1 MPRISARFE
10 FFFNLEPSHLAQIN
24 SSSYYSLNANLM
36 QGEESILWLPLER
49 KILKN
54 ENNEGSEG
62 YVNED
67 CKFTVDGIFSCKLRE
82 GVAPWIQS
90 QKKEFSLNIIAT
102 HVLFKGVSGGLIEID
117 IKELY
122 SENRLATEWRLH

>member
-49 KILKN
+49 RIFENEKN
-54 ENNEGSEG
+54 RGSEV
-62 YVNED
+62 YL
-67 CKFTVDGIFSCKLRE
+67 TVDGKFNVNGLFSCKLRE
-82 GVAPWIQS
+82 GVAPWIQL
-90 QKKEFSLNIIAT
+90 KKKKFSLNILAT
-102 HVLFKGVSGGLIEID
+102 HFLFKDERNKLIEID
-117 IKELY
+117 LKEFCV
-122 SENRLATEWRLH
+122 ENRLATEWKLH

>member
-49 KILKN
+49 RIFENEKN
-54 ENNEGSEG
+54 RGSEV
-62 YVNED
+62 YL
-67 CKFTVDGIFSCKLRE
+67 TVDGKFNVNGLFSCKLRG
-82 GVAPWIQS
+82 GVAPWIQL
-90 QKKEFSLNIIAT
+90 KKKKFSLNILST
-102 HVLFKGVSGGLIEID
+102 HVLFKDERSKLIEID
-117 IKELY
+117 LKEFCV
-122 SENRLATEWRLH
+122 ENRLATEWKLH

>member
-49 KILKN
+49 RIFENEKN
-54 ENNEGSEG
+54 RGSEV
-62 YVNED
+62 YL
-67 CKFTVDGIFSCKLRE
+67 TVDGKFNVNGLFSCKLRE
-82 GVAPWIQS
+82 GVAPWIQL
-90 QKKEFSLNIIAT
+90 KKKKFSLNILST
-102 HVLFKGVSGGLIEID
+102 HVLFKDERSKLIEID
-117 IKELY
+117 LKELCV
-122 SENRLATEWRLH
+122 EDRLAIEWKLH

>member
-49 KILKN
+49 KIFENEKN
-54 ENNEGSEG
+54 RGSKV
-62 YVNED
+62 YL
-67 CKFTVDGIFSCKLRE
+67 TVDGKFNVNGLFSCKLRE
-82 GVAPWIQS
+82 GVAPWIQL
-90 QKKEFSLNIIAT
+90 KKKKFSLNILST
-102 HVLFKGVSGGLIEID
+102 HVLFKDERSKLIEID
-117 IKELY
+117 LKEFCV
-122 SENRLATEWRLH
+122 ENRLATEWKLH

>member
-1 MPRISARFE
+1 MPRISARFD
-10 FFFNLEPSHLAQIN
+10 FLFYLESNYKTQIQF
-24 SSSYYSLNANLM
+24 YHDYSLETSLM
-36 QGEESILWLPLER
+36 QGDESLLWLPLER

-67 CKFTVDGIFSCKLRE
+67 CNFKVNGIFSCKLRE

-90 QKKEFSLNIIAT
+90 QKKEFSLNILAT
-102 HVLFKGVSGGLIEID
+102 HVLFKGACSGLIEID
-117 IKELY
+117 LKELCV
-122 SENRLATEWRLH
+122 ENRLATEWRLH

>member
-49 KILKN
+49 RIFENEKN
-54 ENNEGSEG
+54 RGSEV
-62 YVNED
+62 YL
-67 CKFTVDGIFSCKLRE
+67 TVDGKFNVNGLFSCKLRE
-82 GVAPWIQS
+82 GVAPWIQL
-90 QKKEFSLNIIAT
+90 KKKKFSLNILST
-102 HVLFKGVSGGLIEID
+102 HIIFKDERSKLIEID
-117 IKELY
+117 LKEFCV
-122 SENRLATEWRLH
+122 ENRLATEWKLH

>member
-49 KILKN
+49 RIFENEKN
-54 ENNEGSEG
+54 RGSEV
-62 YVNED
+62 YL
-67 CKFTVDGIFSCKLRE
+67 TVDGKFNVNGLFSCKLRE
-82 GVAPWIQS
+82 GVAPLIQL
-90 QKKEFSLNIIAT
+90 KKKKFSLNILST
-102 HVLFKGVSGGLIEID
+102 HVLFKDERSKLIEID
-117 IKELY
+117 LKEFCV
-122 SENRLATEWRLH
+122 ENRLATEWKLH

>member
-10 FFFNLEPSHLAQIN
+10 FFFNLETSHLAQIN
-24 SSSYYSLNANLM
+24 SSYYSLKADLM
-36 QGEESILWLPLER
+36 KGEESILWFPLER

-67 CKFTVDGIFSCKLRE
+67 CNFKVNGIFSCKLRE

-90 QKKEFSLNIIAT
+90 QKKEFSLNILAT

>member
-49 KILKN
+49 RIFENEKN
-54 ENNEGSEG
+54 RGSEV
-62 YVNED
+62 YL
-67 CKFTVDGIFSCKLRE
+67 TVDGKFNVNGLFSCKLRE
-82 GVAPWIQS
+82 GVAPWIQL
-90 QKKEFSLNIIAT
+90 KKKKFSLNIIAT

-117 IKELY
+117 LKELCV
-122 SENRLATEWRLH
+122 ENRLATEWRLH

>member
-49 KILKN
+49 RIFENEKN
-54 ENNEGSEG
+54 RGSEV
-62 YVNED
+62 YL
-67 CKFTVDGIFSCKLRE
+67 TVDGKFNVNGLFSCKLRE
-82 GVAPWIQS
+82 GVAPWIQL
-90 QKKEFSLNIIAT
+90 KKKKFSLNILST
-102 HVLFKGVSGGLIEID
+102 HIIFKDERSKLIEID
-117 IKELY
+117 LKEFCV
-122 SENRLATEWRLH
+122 ENRLATEWRLH

>member
-49 KILKN
+49 RIFENEKN
-54 ENNEGSEG
+54 RGSEV
-62 YVNED
+62 YL
-67 CKFTVDGIFSCKLRE
+67 TVDGKFNVNGLFSCKLRE
-82 GVAPWIQS
+82 GVAPWIQL
-90 QKKEFSLNIIAT
+90 KKKKFSLNIIAT

>member
-49 KILKN
+49 RIFENEKN
-54 ENNEGSEG
+54 RGSEV
-62 YVNED
+62 YL
-67 CKFTVDGIFSCKLRE
+67 TVDGKFNVNGLFSCKLRE
-82 GVAPWIQS
+82 GVAPWIQL
-90 QKKEFSLNIIAT
+90 KKKKFSLNILAT
-102 HVLFKGVSGGLIEID
+102 HFLFKDERNKLIEID
-117 IKELY
+117 LKEFCV
-122 SENRLATEWRLH
+122 ENRLATEWRLH

>member
-10 FFFNLEPSHLAQIN
+10 FFLNLEPSHLAQIN
-24 SSSYYSLNANLM
+24 SSSYSLKANLM
-36 QGEESILWLPLER
+36 QGEESILWFTLER

-67 CKFTVDGIFSCKLRE
+67 CNFKVNGIFSCKLRE

-90 QKKEFSLNIIAT
+90 QKKEFSLNILAT
-102 HVLFKGVSGGLIEID
+102 HVLFKGVSGGLIKID
-117 IKELY
+117 LKELCV
-122 SENRLATEWRLH
+122 ENRLANEWRLH

>member
-24 SSSYYSLNANLM
+24 SSSYYSLKADLM
-36 QGEESILWLPLER
+36 QGEESILWFPLER

-67 CKFTVDGIFSCKLRE
+67 CNFKVNGIFSCKLRE

-90 QKKEFSLNIIAT
+90 QKKEFSLNILAT
-102 HVLFKGVSGGLIEID
+102 HVLFKGACSGLIEID
-117 IKELY
+117 LKELCV
-122 SENRLATEWRLH
+122 ENRLATEWRLH

>member
-67 CKFTVDGIFSCKLRE
+67 CNFKVNGIFSCKLRE

-90 QKKEFSLNIIAT
+90 QKKEFSLNILAT
-102 HVLFKGVSGGLIEID
+102 HVLFKGASSGLIEID
-117 IKELY
+117 LKAID

>member
-1 MPRISARFE
+1 MPRITARFD
-10 FFFNLEPSHLAQIN
+10 FLFNLESNSKTQIQF
-24 SSSYYSLNANLM
+24 YHDYSLEASLM
-36 QGEESILWLPLER
+36 RGDESLLWLPLER
-49 KILKN
+49 KIIKN
-54 ENNEGSEG
+54 EKNEGSEG

-67 CKFTVDGIFSCKLRE
+67 CNFKVNGIFSCKLRE

-90 QKKEFSLNIIAT
+90 QKKEFSLNILAT

-122 SENRLATEWRLH
+122 SENRLATEWKLH

>member
-49 KILKN
+49 RIFENEKN
-54 ENNEGSEG
+54 RGSEV
-62 YVNED
+62 YL
-67 CKFTVDGIFSCKLRE
+67 TVDGKFNVNGLFSCKLRE
-82 GVAPWIQS
+82 GVAPWIQL
-90 QKKEFSLNIIAT
+90 KKKKFSLNIIAT

-122 SENRLATEWRLH
+122 SENRLATEWKLH

>member
-49 KILKN
+49 RIFEN

-67 CKFTVDGIFSCKLRE
+67 CNFKVNGIFSCKLRE

-90 QKKEFSLNIIAT
+90 QKKEFSLNILAT
-102 HVLFKGVSGGLIEID
+102 HVLFKGASSGLIKID
-117 IKELY
+117 LKEFCV
-122 SENRLATEWRLH
+122 ENRLATEWKLH

>member
-49 KILKN
+49 RIFENEKN
-54 ENNEGSEG
+54 RGSEV
-62 YVNED
+62 YL
-67 CKFTVDGIFSCKLRE
+67 TVDGKFNVNGLFSCKLRE
-82 GVAPWIQS
+82 GVAPWIQL
-90 QKKEFSLNIIAT
+90 KKKKFSLNILST
-102 HVLFKGVSGGLIEID
+102 HVLFKDERSKLIEID
-117 IKELY
+117 LKEFCV
-122 SENRLATEWRLH
+122 ENRLATEWRLH

>member
-49 KILKN
+49 RIFENEKN
-54 ENNEGSEG
+54 RGSEV
-62 YVNED
+62 YL
-67 CKFTVDGIFSCKLRE
+67 TVDGKFNVNGLFSCKLRE
-82 GVAPWIQS
+82 GVAPWIQL
-90 QKKEFSLNIIAT
+90 KKKKFSLNILST
-102 HVLFKGVSGGLIEID
+102 HVLFKDERSKLIEID
-117 IKELY
+117 LKEFCV
-122 SENRLATEWRLH
+122 ENRLATEWKLH